1 MAVDGK
7 PMEHSSILRRTVHLS
22 APVFLVYYFL
32 PSPLWYGGPP
42 KEIGL
47 LTVLAATMTFE
58 LARLLIGFKV
68 PGLRPYESD
77 QMSAAA
83 WTSVAL
89 TFSFLFFPIE
99 LTAPVIFG
107 MALVDPAISILRRT
121 RWYPWLPYA
130 MHLTVMLLVL
140 ALLVPVDLRWLFAA
154 TVVSGAAVA
163 SEAVKTRYVDD
174 DFLMIVVPLLV
185 FFLTAGP

>member
-1 MAVDGK
+1 
-7 PMEHSSILRRTVHLS
+7 MEPSAIFRRTVHLS
-22 APVFLVYYFL
+22 TPVFLVYYFL
-32 PSPLWYGGPP
+32 PSPLWPEGPP

-47 LTVLAATMTFE
+47 LTILAATMAFE
-58 LARLLIGFKV
+58 LVRLLVGFKV

-89 TFSFLFFPIE
+89 TFSFLFFPME

-107 MALVDPAISILRRT
+107 MALVDPAISMLRRS

-130 MHLTVMLLVL
+130 MHLTIMVAVL
-140 ALLVPVDLRWLFAA
+140 ALLVPVDLRWFIAA
-154 TVVSGAAVA
+154 AIASGAAVA

-174 DFLMIVVPLLV
+174 DFLMIVVPLVV
-185 FFLTAGP
+185 FFLAASS